1 MIKRLIDGYL
11 AREERRLGSST
22 EYLRHIAHVS
32 VPAILKFGLFMPL
45 ASHRKVL
52 PADAYH
58 VARLAAVQAE
68 DCGSCVQTE
77 VNLARASGVP
87 REVIHAVL
95 DHDPA
100 RLPAGLDDVFRFAD
114 AVATRAV
121 EADEL
126 RERLL
131 GRYGEEGL
139 LELALAIAVGGV
151 FPTVKRALGYAVSCE
166 RVELRL

>member
-1 MIKRLIDGYL
+1 MIKRLIDWYL
-11 AREERRLGSST
+11 AREERRLGSSAD
-22 EYLRHIAHVS
+22 YLRHMGQVS

-45 ASHRKVL
+45 ASHRTVL

-95 DHDPA
+95 DHDPS
-100 RLPAGLDDVFRFAD
+100 RLPAGLDDVFCFAG
-114 AVATRAV
+114 AVATRAA

-126 RERLL
+126 RERLR

-139 LELALAIAVGGV
+139 LELALAIAAGRV
-151 FPTVKRALGYAVSCE
+151 FPTVKRALGFAVSCE
-166 RVELRL
+166 RVEFRV